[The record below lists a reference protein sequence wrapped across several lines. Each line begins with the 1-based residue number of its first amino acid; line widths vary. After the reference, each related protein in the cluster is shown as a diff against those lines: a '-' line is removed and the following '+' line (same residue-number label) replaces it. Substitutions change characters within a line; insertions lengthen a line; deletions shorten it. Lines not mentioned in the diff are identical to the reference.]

1 MQKELETN
9 FNSLNLKISLASK
22 TVSKDAND
30 IFLIAVSKR
39 KSLEH
44 IKIAQDI
51 GIKHFGENYAQ
62 ELEDKAKNING
73 KITWHFIGP
82 LQSNKSKIIAK
93 YADWIHTIDRKK
105 IADKINDECKKIN
118 KVINA
123 CIQVNIS
130 NESTK
135 SGIHPDD
142 LLVFAKYVDSME
154 NINLKGIMVL
164 PNLGIDNKK
173 QMQNSKLLHEKL
185 LLTFP
190 KAKYLSMGTT
200 SDFDTAIKSGS
211 NMIRVGELIFGK
223 R

>member
-1 MQKELETN
+1 MQKELEAN
-9 FNSLNLKISLASK
+9 INSLKLKVSIASK
-22 TVSKDAND
+22 AVSKDADD
-30 IFLIAVSKR
+30 IFLIAVSKK

-44 IKIAQDI
+44 IKMAEDI

-62 ELEDKAKNING
+62 ELEDKATNING

-130 NESTK
+130 DESTK
-135 SGIHPDD
+135 SGINADD

-164 PNLGIDNKK
+164 PNLGIDNKT
-173 QMQNSKLLHEKL
+173 QMKNSKSLHEKL
-185 LLTFP
+185 LLSFP

-200 SDFDTAIKSGS
+200 NDFEAAIKSGS

>member
-1 MQKELETN
+1 MQKELEAN
-9 FNSLNLKISLASK
+9 INSLKLKVSKASK
-22 TVSKDAND
+22 TVSKDADD
-30 IFLIAVSKR
+30 IFLIAVSKK
-39 KSLEH
+39 KSLDY
-44 IKIAQDI
+44 IKMAKDI

-62 ELEDKAKNING
+62 ELEGKAKNING

-130 NESTK
+130 DESTK
-135 SGIHPDD
+135 SGINPDD

-154 NINLKGIMVL
+154 NINLKFKI
-164 PNLGIDNKK
+164 
-173 QMQNSKLLHEKL
+173 
-185 LLTFP
+185 
-190 KAKYLSMGTT
+190 T
-200 SDFDTAIKSGS
+200 S
-211 NMIRVGELIFGK
+211 
-223 R
+223 